1 MVSSFFSVRPLFY
14 SIDGDFGE
22 NTDLALLLSAAYP
35 LNEKIGLNV
44 GYAIGLEDHGSD
56 GTSMKFDGLFV
67 LLGYNF

>member
-1 MVSSFFSVRPLFY
+1 MREIFRQPTEEE
-14 SIDGDFGE
+14 IDADFGE
-22 NTDLALLLSAAYP
+22 NTDLALLFSAAYP

-67 LLGYNF
+67 LMGYNF